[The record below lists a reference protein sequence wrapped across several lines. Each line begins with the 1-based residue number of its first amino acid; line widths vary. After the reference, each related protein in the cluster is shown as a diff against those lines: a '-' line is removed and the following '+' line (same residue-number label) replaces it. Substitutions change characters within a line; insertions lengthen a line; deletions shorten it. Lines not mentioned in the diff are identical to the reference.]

1 MGALTKH
8 EFNHSTLGAVR
19 FYSYVEPGETI
30 VEIQVEGQPNWNIM
44 TYRDG
49 EWIIAKYLNRDQCY
63 SKRAGN
69 ETEPGQYTID
79 FSTVF
84 INEKQDVS
92 PEVLQEIVAEFKK
105 TACYRHARK
114 EIRKAVK
121 EADEKIESTQRKII
135 TLMHNVEQFRRFSN
149 LNTSGL

>member
-8 EFNHSTLGAVR
+8 EFNHSTLGTVR

-30 VEIQVEGQPNWNIM
+30 VDIKVEGQPDWNIM
-44 TYRDG
+44 TYRNG
-49 EWIIAKYLNRDQCY
+49 EWIIAKNLTRDQCY
-63 SKRAGN
+63 SHRAGN

-135 TLMHNVEQFRRFSN
+135 SLMHSVEQFRRFSN
-149 LNTSGL
+149 LNILGL